1 MGGTSRRPE
10 RAPCAH
16 DATPSPSVTNER
28 LRTAQAPP
36 GRLRVPPRP
45 RARPLS
51 SQDSQKLCLA
61 LQSSIFVFSGRR
73 KGEEGEREGGER
85 RVPPPIGRMVGTPAP
100 NCTHCDV
107 FEDLSDIHKVSKR
120 PERHERESS
129 TQPLTSARTRI
140 AWAAAMQDIH
150 GTQPAGAVQGCRQGV
165 ACCQVMPRVTAAPR
179 TRNLPAHRLQILNAH
194 GGRCRFAASGR
205 STSSRARWVTPP

>member
-1 MGGTSRRPE
+1 MHGADAAGSAASSATP
-10 RAPCAH
+10 RAPA
-16 DATPSPSVTNER
+16 AGFQS
-28 LRTAQAPP
+28 RTICQSCPKPVLIA
-36 GRLRVPPRP
+36 GMHL
-45 RARPLS
+45 
-51 SQDSQKLCLA
+51 KLA
-61 LQSSIFVFSGRR
+61 VVYFFPAGER
-73 KGEEGEREGGER
+73 KGREGGGME
-85 RVPPPIGRMVGTPAP
+85 GTPAP

-129 TQPLTSARTRI
+129 PQPLTSARTCI

-165 ACCQVMPRVTAAPR
+165 ACCQVARVTAAPR

>member
-1 MGGTSRRPE
+1 MKVIDWSLKGP
-10 RAPCAH
+10 
-16 DATPSPSVTNER
+16 
-28 LRTAQAPP
+28 QA
-36 GRLRVPPRP
+36 
-45 RARPLS
+45 A
-51 SQDSQKLCLA
+51 
-61 LQSSIFVFSGRR
+61 
-73 KGEEGEREGGER
+73 
-85 RVPPPIGRMVGTPAP
+85 GRMVGTPAP

-129 TQPLTSARTRI
+129 TQPLTSARTCI